1 MGLTPMFAAAGSH
14 RSFDFYA
21 GRILTLDLSSQT
33 SVVQPLRPDWLELYL
48 GGKGLLLRYLWDLV
62 QPGTD
67 PWAPA
72 SPVILMTGPLAGTA
86 VCSASRLVVGCK
98 SPATGVLNDS
108 YVGGSFAPELKYAGY
123 DAVIITGEADRPL
136 VVTIEDDVV
145 RFIPAGRHWGD
156 RVSETEAWLRDEFA
170 SDCKVLSVG
179 PAGENEVPYACLSVD
194 QYHKAGRGGHGAL
207 LGRKKLKAVAVHG
220 HGPITV
226 GDARAFQRQ
235 VLRYQQQA
243 ALTADNF
250 WLTEEGTPFLVDAM
264 NDAGVLPTRN
274 WAKGSFELANRINSS
289 ALQRMW
295 VSRRSCYQC
304 VMACRQVHSSTGAR
318 CEGPEYE
325 TIALCGSNCGIGSL
339 DALLRFNAE
348 CDDWGLDTIS
358 AGAVVGL
365 AMDLTEKGIHDFG
378 LRFGE
383 TDAYLDAPR
392 LIATRSG
399 IGADLALGARAL
411 AAKYGHSE
419 LAMEVKSLELPG
431 YDPRGSFGNALA
443 YATSDRGGCH
453 MRAYP
458 SGPEILAGTMPPDSL
473 EGKAAFCIRQQNEK
487 AARYSGIW
495 CANFT
500 PGLEQ
505 ILDMIGRVRGATID
519 ELNYLRMGE
528 RIWNLGRLF
537 NVREGVEKD
546 DLPARL
552 LSKAGAFTEGPSAGK
567 HIGEEAFFEALRE
580 YYALRGWNEEG
591 IPSEEKLTELG
602 VDVRL

>member
-1 MGLTPMFAAAGSH
+1 
-14 RSFDFYA
+14 
-21 GRILTLDLSSQT
+21 
-33 SVVQPLRPDWLELYL
+33 
-48 GGKGLLLRYLWDLV
+48 
-62 QPGTD
+62 
-67 PWAPA
+67 
-72 SPVILMTGPLAGTA
+72 
-86 VCSASRLVVGCK
+86 
-98 SPATGVLNDS
+98 
-108 YVGGSFAPELKYAGY
+108 
-123 DAVIITGEADRPL
+123 
-136 VVTIEDDVV
+136 
-145 RFIPAGRHWGD
+145 
-156 RVSETEAWLRDEFA
+156 
-170 SDCKVLSVG
+170 
-179 PAGENEVPYACLSVD
+179 
-194 QYHKAGRGGHGAL
+194 
-207 LGRKKLKAVAVHG
+207 
-220 HGPITV
+220 
-226 GDARAFQRQ
+226 
-235 VLRYQQQA
+235 
-243 ALTADNF
+243 
-250 WLTEEGTPFLVDAM
+250 
-264 NDAGVLPTRN
+264 
-274 WAKGSFELANRINSS
+274 
-289 ALQRMW
+289 
-295 VSRRSCYQC
+295 
-304 VMACRQVHSSTGAR
+304 VHSSPGIR

-325 TIALCGSNCGIGSL
+325 TIALCGSNCGIGSP

-358 AGAVVGL
+358 AGVVVGL
-365 AMDLTEKGIHDFG
+365 AMDLTEKGICDFG

-383 TDAYLDAPR
+383 TDAYLEAPG

-473 EGKAAFCIRQQNEK
+473 EGKAAFCIRQQDEK

-505 ILDMIGRVRGATID
+505 ILYMIGRVRGATID
-519 ELNYLRMGE
+519 ELDYLRLGE

-567 HIGEEAFFEALRE
+567 HIGEGAFLEALRE